1 MTPTFR
7 SLFITLAFFIFLQ
20 SCDNPNVI
28 KDLSGD
34 TFQLID
40 SDSAAVDFPSD
51 FNGDVVAVS
60 FIYTHCPDVCP
71 LITANLSNIQ
81 NQLQD
86 TSGIHFVEIS
96 FDPKR
101 DTPSVLRKYKGL
113 YGLNNQFSLLT
124 GDSTNINSVLG
135 RLDIV
140 AEKTYADSM
149 DSTSGNYFMRHTNR
163 LYLVDRKGRVRFQY
177 PASVVP
183 PENVIEDIKK
193 IR

>member
-1 MTPTFR
+1 
-7 SLFITLAFFIFLQ
+7 
-20 SCDNPNVI
+20 
-28 KDLSGD
+28 
-34 TFQLID
+34 
-40 SDSAAVDFPSD
+40 
-51 FNGDVVAVS
+51 
-60 FIYTHCPDVCP
+60 
-71 LITANLSNIQ
+71 
-81 NQLQD
+81 
-86 TSGIHFVEIS
+86 
-96 FDPKR
+96 
-101 DTPSVLRKYKGL
+101 
-113 YGLNNQFSLLT
+113 
-124 GDSTNINSVLG
+124 VLG